1 MGLMRFLV
9 PQPILAA
16 NALERAYFSGMD
28 DLPWQSRIQWQDG
41 QLLVKR
47 SESDSG
53 QFHIPWP
60 VEGYGELMLATAT
73 LMERDAPYHLSVELA
88 RGTIHRLRQHLAT
101 WQAWGLTVSDRVLAP
116 LALARKAFA
125 RAVTLQGQ
133 SAAAD
138 QYAVEAIAQALI
150 AGDQLANEYTLA
162 ALAARR
168 QQAARN
174 ATLFGISLGPAAVD
188 PEAGELLA
196 EVFNTAIVP
205 LAWREVEQHE
215 GVRDWSIPDRQLEWC
230 REQGM
235 RVCGGPLVQI
245 DRAAVP
251 DWLYL
256 WEGDDEAVVKFA
268 ADYVRAA
275 VTRYRGK
282 VHLWQCAARLNVSDV
297 LSLSEEQRLRLVVI
311 AVEAIRQVDPRVP
324 VVLLID
330 QPCAEFMGERE
341 CDLSPLHFADALV
354 RAEIGLSAIE
364 LELNLGYWPG
374 GTALR
379 DVLELG
385 RQIDRWSL
393 LGMPLLINLTLP
405 SAVAA
410 DPLARSA
417 AQPLPYAPG
426 DQATAEHQRQW
437 IERVVPMLL
446 AKPAVQGIF
455 WSQFAD
461 NVPHDFPNGGLIDAA
476 GKPKPALEALR
487 NLRRQFS

>member
-9 PQPILAA
+9 PRPILAA

-28 DLPWQSRIQWQDG
+28 DLPWQSRSQWHDG
-41 QLLVKR
+41 QLWVKR
-47 SESDSG
+47 IENDSG

-101 WQAWGLTVSDRVLAP
+101 WQTWGLAVSDRVLAP

-125 RAVTLQGQ
+125 RAVTKQGQ
-133 SAAAD
+133 PEVADEYAA
-138 QYAVEAIAQALI
+138 EAIAQALD
-150 AGDQLANEYTLA
+150 AGDRLAQEYTDA

-174 ATLFGISLGPAAVD
+174 ATLFGISLGPVAVD
-188 PEAGELLA
+188 PAAGEWLA
-196 EVFNTAIVP
+196 DVFNTAIIP
-205 LAWREVEQHE
+205 LSWRDVEQHE
-215 GVRDWSIPDRQLEWC
+215 GVRDWSIPDQQIEWC
-230 REQGM
+230 RDQGM
-235 RVCGGPLVQI
+235 RICGGPLVQI
-245 DRAAVP
+245 DRSSVP

-275 VTRYRGK
+275 VSRYRGK

-297 LSLSEEQRLRLVVI
+297 LSLTEEQRLRLVVI
-311 AVEAIRQVDPRVP
+311 SVEAVRQTDPRVP
-324 VVLLID
+324 VVLVID

-354 RAEIGLSAIE
+354 RAEIGLSAIG
-364 LELNLGYWPG
+364 LEINLGYWPG

-393 LGMPLLINLTLP
+393 LGMPLLITLTMP

-410 DPLARSA
+410 DPLARSP
-417 AQPLPYAPG
+417 AQPLPYAAE
-426 DQATAEHQRQW
+426 DETTADHQRQW

-446 AKPAVQGIF
+446 TKPAVQGIF
-455 WSQFAD
+455 WNQFAD
-461 NVPHDFPNGGLIDAA
+461 NVPHDFPHGGLIDAQ

-487 NLRRQFS
+487 NLRKQFS